1 MLRCRASAKI
11 KQVADQEFQMRCG
24 EGSDSAKA
32 DVLYQLQVEQSR
44 VNRQS

>member
-1 MLRCRASAKI
+1 
-11 KQVADQEFQMRCG
+11 MRCG
-24 EGSDSAKA
+24 DDNDSAKA